1 MVGPNARHRRRRAVV
16 DYDADRD
23 PSLECNRDA
32 HRHPDRDPSL
42 ERNRDAHCHLDCDPD
57 CHPNCDS
64 IYADNGDT
72 DFDAEHNR

>member
-16 DYDADRD
+16 DGD
-23 PSLECNRDA
+23 
-32 HRHPDRDPSL
+32 PDRDPSL
-42 ERNRDAHCHLDCDPD
+42 ERNRDPHCDRDPSLECNRDPHCDRD
-57 CHPNCDS
+57 LHCDS